1 MSGKIRRREFVGWTV
16 AAGVGAAVLGRKA
29 ALGQASKPK
38 SVVVKAVRD
47 NAVAGKKP
55 NPAVVK
61 KMVHAVVMKLAG
73 KTTPAEAWKQYVKP
87 DDTVTIKINC
97 LFGVGARTH
106 PCVTSAVVEGIRMA
120 GVPADKIIVW
130 DRGSKDLER
139 SGYSVGKKDGVTY
152 TAVDGDWEEEPTRFH
167 TCDGR
172 FAKILT
178 RKCTALINVPV
189 LKTHVRSGITFAM
202 KNHYGSFHNPGDAH
216 GGPGK
221 PVAVH
226 GGTCDPFI
234 AELTA
239 LDVIRKKQRL
249 IVGDALLPVANKGP
263 MAQPQFTYAEKAIMA
278 STDTVA
284 IDYVGMKMLDAQRK
298 KMDLPGLEESGSA
311 VCVFTAGAKGLGACD
326 MSRIE
331 LVTA

>member
-1 MSGKIRRREFVGWTV
+1 MSGKLGRREFIGRTV
-16 AAGVGAAVLGRKA
+16 ATGVGAAVLGQKAAMAQAAGRKA
-29 ALGQASKPK
+29 
-38 SVVVKAVRD
+38 VVVKAVRAG
-47 NAVAGKKP
+47 AVSGKKP

-61 KMVHAVVMKLAG
+61 EMVHAVVMKLSG
-73 KTTPAEAWKQYVKP
+73 KSSPADAWKCYVKP
-87 DDTVTIKINC
+87 DDVVAIKINC
-97 LFGVGARTH
+97 LFGRGACTH

-130 DRGSKDLER
+130 DRTTKDLQK
-139 SGYSVGKKDGVTY
+139 SGYEVGKIDGVTY

-178 RKCTALINVPV
+178 RQCTALINVPV

-202 KNHYGSFHNPGDAH
+202 KNHYGSFHNAGAAH
-216 GGPGK
+216 AGRGK
-221 PVAVH
+221 PAVH

-239 LDVIRKKQRL
+239 LDVIRKKERL
-249 IVGDALLPVANKGP
+249 IVADALLPVANRGP
-263 MAQPQFTYAEKAIMA
+263 MAQPKFTYAEKAIMA
-278 STDTVA
+278 AVNPVA
-284 IDYVGMKMLDAQRK
+284 IDYVGIKMLDAQRK
-298 KMDLPGLEESGSA
+298 KMGLEGLEESGSA
-311 VCVFTAGAKGLGACD
+311 VCVFTAAEKGLGPAN
-326 MSRIE
+326 MSKID

>member
-1 MSGKIRRREFVGWTV
+1 MDGRIGRREFVGRTV

-29 ALGQASKPK
+29 ALGQALGGK

-47 NAVAGKKP
+47 NAVTGKKP

-61 KMVHAVVMKLAG
+61 QMVHAVVMKLSG
-73 KTTPAEAWKQYVKP
+73 KSTPEEAWKQYVKP
-87 DDTVTIKINC
+87 TDVVAVKINC
-97 LFGVGARTH
+97 LFGVGACTH

-130 DRGSKDLER
+130 DRGSKDLEK
-139 SGYSVGKKDGVTY
+139 SGYSVGKMDGVTY

-189 LKTHVRSGITFAM
+189 LKSHVRSGITFAM
-202 KNHYGSFHNPGDAH
+202 KNHYGSFHNASAAH
-216 GGPGK
+216 GGRGK
-221 PVAVH
+221 RAVH

-263 MAQPQFTYAEKAIMA
+263 MAQPRFTYAEKAIMA
-278 STDTVA
+278 SLDPVA

-298 KMDLPGLEESGSA
+298 KMDLEGLEESGSA

-326 MSRIE
+326 MSKID